1 MVNIDKDTL
10 DSWINK
16 DKLSYVEIGRRLEC
30 SITYIKKYAIKLGI
44 SLPIRNTRRTS
55 SWNKGEHKYTCI
67 NCNKSIPSNGI
78 FRKYAI
84 IAYKE

>member
-16 DKLSYVEIGRRLEC
+16 DKLSYVEIGKRLEC

-55 SWNKGEHKYTCI
+55 SWNKGKHEYMCI

-78 FRKYAI
+78 FSSFIVFKF
-84 IAYKE
+84 